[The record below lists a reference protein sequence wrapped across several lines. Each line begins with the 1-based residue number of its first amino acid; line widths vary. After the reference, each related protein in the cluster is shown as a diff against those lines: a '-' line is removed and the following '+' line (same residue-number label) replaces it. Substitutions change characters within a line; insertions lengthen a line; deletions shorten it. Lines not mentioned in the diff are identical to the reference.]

1 MLSNN
6 FRMCQMPQVRCSILV
21 TIIVL
26 SSLCTIV
33 VQTHP
38 MTKHTN
44 NFKRSHNTAALL
56 EETKSLPPDTF
67 RQLAK
72 ALYQRG
78 GENILDKK
86 LFYNSSVTCND
97 GSVAG
102 YYIQRN
108 HDSKRWIIF
117 LEGMAFIIQIQC
129 NLDLVTHLVSA
140 KTVTKSHNVTKLNDF
155 M

>member
-1 MLSNN
+1 
-6 FRMCQMPQVRCSILV
+6 MPQVRCSILV

-44 NFKRSHNTAALL
+44 NFKRSHNTAELL

-117 LEGMAFIIQIQC
+117 LEGMAFYNSNTFLYC
-129 NLDLVTHLVSA
+129 P
-140 KTVTKSHNVTKLNDF
+140 
-155 M
+155 